1 MIAPTLCGASFPLVV
16 VVLANLDSLA
26 PWHRVTESEVCRDE
40 PSCGVRD
47 GHLFCH
53 SAGAFSRIFIRVSV
67 LLFGSPRFDNRTSL
81 HNAFRKNTNTSL
93 VLFQSTS

>member
-26 PWHRVTESEVCRDE
+26 LYHRVTVSEVCRGE

-53 SAGAFSRIFIRVSV
+53 
-67 LLFGSPRFDNRTSL
+67 
-81 HNAFRKNTNTSL
+81 
-93 VLFQSTS
+93 